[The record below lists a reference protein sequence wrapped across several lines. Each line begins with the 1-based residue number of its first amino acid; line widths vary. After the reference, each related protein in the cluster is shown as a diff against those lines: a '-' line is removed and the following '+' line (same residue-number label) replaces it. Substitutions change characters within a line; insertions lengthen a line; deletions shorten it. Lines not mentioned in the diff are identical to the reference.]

1 METPQYEKTS
11 EEQRAYATLMDLG
24 MKLGFVLLLITFT
37 VYLLGLVPAHVPV
50 EQLPYYWAMPA
61 KEYLHAANVP
71 HGWGWLK
78 LAGQGDFMNFIG
90 IAFLAGV
97 TIPCYMRILPILLKN
112 KDTVYSI
119 IAVLEIVVLVLA
131 ASGILVSGH

>member
-1 METPQYEKTS
+1 MEKPQYEKTT
-11 EEQRAYATLMDLG
+11 EEQRAYAIILDWG
-24 MKLGFVLLLITFT
+24 MKLGFVLLLITFA
-37 VYLLGLVPAHVPV
+37 VYMLGLVPAHVPV

-71 HGWGWLK
+71 HGWGWLS
-78 LAGQGDFMNFIG
+78 LTGQGDFMNFIG

-97 TIPCYMRILPILLKN
+97 TIPCYIRILPILLKN